1 MDDLLKTLRI
11 SSAAMKAQGTRLRVI
26 SENIANADSLA
37 QEPGR
42 SPYRRKI
49 VTFKNELDRSIGIR
63 TVSIDKIKTDKSDF
77 EKRFD
82 PNHPAADADGY
93 VLIPNVN
100 TLIEMM
106 DMREAQRSYEANL
119 NVIKSSKAMLQGTID
134 LLR

>member
-11 SSAAMKAQGTRLRVI
+11 SAAAMKAQGTRLRVI
-26 SENIANADSLA
+26 AENIANADSLA

-42 SPYRRKI
+42 DPYRRKI
-49 VTFKNELDRSIGIR
+49 VTFKNELDRRIGVR
-63 TVSIDKIKTDKSDF
+63 TVAIDKIKTDKSDF
-77 EKRFD
+77 EKRFN

-106 DMREAQRSYEANL
+106 DMKEAQRSYEANL

-134 LLR
+134 LLK